1 MTNCSVSQDELDH
14 DIGAGRWAEAKHS
27 IFDHMPEYLG
37 EDKPAEKVTGG
48 SFAVVENNNAS

>member
-1 MTNCSVSQDELDH
+1 MNTPEIDH
-14 DIGAGRWAEAKHS
+14 EQFDRTGSIYPQPS

-48 SFAVVENNNAS
+48 SFAIVESDHVVEL

>member
-1 MTNCSVSQDELDH
+1 MNNCPVAQDELDH
-14 DIGAGRWAEAKHS
+14 DIGAGKWQQPS

-48 SFAVVENNNAS
+48 SFAVTTSENK